1 MEMQQERQEA
11 AAWFRSLRD
20 RIVAAF
26 EALEDRGPGATPP
39 GRFEVKETRRGADGA
54 RGWLRRR

>member
-1 MEMQQERQEA
+1 MPPEDVTDRKARA

-26 EALEDRGPGATPP
+26 EDL
-39 GRFEVKETRRGADGA
+39 ETRHADGA
-54 RGWLRRR
+54 PP